1 MKRYRTEK
9 YRPGKYRPKR
19 KFKKRKSIFKS
30 RLFWDFVLFSILIFL
45 IFYFFFLSEIFKIK
59 EIKVSS
65 SETSFKK
72 EIETL
77 LEKELG
83 HNFFLV
89 NSQEIENE
97 ILEKYPEIKSTHLKK
112 KFPDSLILEIEE
124 RKPVGFFC
132 SEKESEEEKENC
144 FLIDNEGII
153 FKNVVFGGQISED
166 NQKDLMMIF
175 SALGE
180 LEGKNL
186 GKEVISKEKI
196 DKLLKINSE
205 LEKSLKINVE
215 EFVLKGEGRLD
226 IKTAEGWEIYFDLS
240 GDVNF
245 ALTKLGLL
253 LAKEIPPEKRGELSY
268 IDLRF
273 SKVYYK

>member
-1 MKRYRTEK
+1 VKKYKTER

-19 KFKKRKSIFKS
+19 RFKKRKSIFKN

-45 IFYFFFLSEIFKIK
+45 IFYLFFLSEIFKIK

-65 SETSFKK
+65 SEIYLKK

-77 LEKELG
+77 LERELA

-89 NSQEIENE
+89 NSKEIENE
-97 ILEKYPEIKSTHLKK
+97 ILEKYPEIKNAYLKK
-112 KFPDSLILEIEE
+112 KFPDSLVLEIEK
-124 RKPVGFFC
+124 RRLIGIFC
-132 SEKESEEEKENC
+132 SGIKSEEEKENC
-144 FLIDNEGII
+144 FLIDDEGII
-153 FKNVVFGGQISED
+153 FGDVIFGGQISED
-166 NQKDLMMIF
+166 EQKDLIIIF
-175 SALGE
+175 SE
-180 LEGKNL
+180 NEDKNL
-186 GKEVISKEKI
+186 GEEAVSKDKI

-205 LEKSLKINVE
+205 LEKNFEIKVE
-215 EFVLKGEGRLD
+215 EFVLKEDKRLD

-240 GDVNF
+240 SDVNF

-253 LAKEIPPEKRGELSY
+253 LEKEIPLEKRGDLSY